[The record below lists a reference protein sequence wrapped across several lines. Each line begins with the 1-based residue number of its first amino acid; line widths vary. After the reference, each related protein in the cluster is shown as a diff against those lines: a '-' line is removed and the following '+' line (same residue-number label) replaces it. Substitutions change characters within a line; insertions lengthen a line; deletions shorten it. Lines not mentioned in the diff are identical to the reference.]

1 MIVPLPR
8 LAVIATAVTASLLA
22 AVSPA
27 LASPAAPAT
36 GHVQA
41 GTTTGWPQ
49 LQGNAAHTG
58 FESGETSVTSSN
70 VNQLSVAWT
79 APLPGPLAGTP
90 DLTVAGGTLYAASSS
105 AVTALNAVT
114 GAQLWQTSF
123 PGRVA
128 STPAVQGSLVITG
141 YDKGRGTFSRV
152 IIVALNSAT
161 GAVVWTHRVSG
172 PHLIEASVTTT
183 SRQVYVSISG
193 GQVLALGIA
202 HGFQLWASPA
212 LPGATCDISAPSVGG
227 GFVVVGSGGA
237 YVSAL
242 HASDGTLAWQD
253 NLSGGCGGSGDNW
266 VPAISGTTVYA
277 GLLNGVAALHLAS
290 GAVVWTSP
298 SGGVFAPLS
307 VTGSTVIAG
316 ANDDTEP
323 VALARS
329 DGTVQWTSPLQP
341 PVTFLGGLATFGS
354 LTWATVDPTD
364 SAAQAVAFNTATG
377 QKVFSSAVYP
387 DPSVEFPPPVVAAGR
402 VYLDLTNKVLCL
414 ALPAT

>member
-1 MIVPLPR
+1 VIVPLLR
-8 LAVIATAVTASLLA
+8 LAVIATAVMASLLA

-36 GHVQA
+36 GDVQA

-58 FESGETSVTSSN
+58 FEPGETSVTPSN

-79 APLPGPLAGTP
+79 APLPSPVGTP
-90 DLTVAGGTLYAASSS
+90 DLTVAGGTLYAASGTT
-105 AVTALNAVT
+105 VTALNAVT
-114 GAQLWQTSF
+114 GAQLWRTSV
-123 PGRVA
+123 PGTIA
-128 STPAVQGSLVITG
+128 SAPAVQGSLVITG
-141 YDKGRGTFSRV
+141 YDEGRGTFSRV
-152 IIVALNSAT
+152 FIVALSSTT

-172 PHLIEASVTTT
+172 PHRLEASVTTT
-183 SRQVYVSISG
+183 PRQVYVSITG

-202 HGFQLWASPA
+202 HGFQIWASPA
-212 LPGATCDISAPSVGG
+212 LPGATCDISAPSAGG
-227 GFVVVGSGGA
+227 GFVVVGGGGA

-253 NLSGGCGGSGDNW
+253 NLGGGCGSSGDNW
-266 VPAISGTTVYA
+266 VPAISGTMVYA

-316 ANDDTEP
+316 ANDDTKP
-323 VALARS
+323 LALARS
-329 DGTVQWTSPLQP
+329 GGTVQWTSPFHP

-377 QKVFSSAVYP
+377 HKVFSSAVYS

-402 VYLDLTNKVLCL
+402 VYLDLTNEVLCL
-414 ALPAT
+414 TLPAT